1 MWLIHCKSY
10 DFVLPSILVEED
22 KAIES
27 LKEDKLDVRSVLLF
41 K

>member
-10 DFVLPSILVEED
+10 DFVLPNVLVEED
-22 KAIES
+22 KAIEP